1 MNLEALHEIANIG
14 RSLIRIAELF
24 KEETLIQEESSVET
38 LRTKEEE
45 EAEVSVKLDEP
56 VKVQEANS
64 HPTCTEADLK
74 KAFIALSEMEK
85 DSEAI
90 ALLTKYGYSKLSQV
104 NEKDYQSLKEEA
116 EAIANA

>member
-38 LRTKEEE
+38 LRTKEE
-45 EAEVSVKLDEP
+45 AEVSVKLDEP
-56 VKVQEANS
+56 VKAQEANS

-74 KAFIALSEMEK
+74 KAFISLSEMEK